1 MEIVG
6 DKFEFVDFVLYQLW
20 KVESS
25 TKERLMSTNLEDI
38 GITATQNP
46 QVFLK
51 NIIFNDGTKLP
62 LNYNSVIVFT
72 GANNSGKSQVLRDVE
87 TGLDKSNSSPTIVI
101 KDIEYDFLGT
111 IDEATFLKEH
121 FNVNQN
127 GYYEIFESGIAFD
140 KITLRSWWENRTFYN
155 GLHLLFIK
163 RLSTERRLTSSNA
176 LQRNDHPERNPI
188 YKLNQN
194 ELLAQKLSDY
204 FRQAFGYDLIVNRN
218 DMRTIPLH
226 TGKAPDKT
234 AFTIANQDEYYNQV
248 TKLPKL
254 QEQGDGMRSFA
265 SILLDTFTSEYSITL
280 IDEPEAFLHPPQ
292 ARLLGKMLA
301 NNNPDNRQLLIST
314 HSEEFLKGLLDAN
327 SENVTVIRI
336 NRDNNIN
343 GMSLLQ
349 NDKIKKLW
357 GNPILR
363 YSNILSGLFH
373 EKVVVCESDYDCLFY
388 QAIID
393 SIYEHKNEIAP
404 DILFTHCGGKTRIK
418 DVVSALKAVNVPVA
432 AICDFDLLNAS
443 QNFKP
448 ITASFGIDWGVVLS
462 TDMKIIYDSMN
473 AKSSSANNAWDQ
485 IKKVGKAGFTGNEP
499 AAYEKVEAA
508 CKSAGLFVVPVG
520 EMECFDKTVNREKKD
535 WVYHVLENYDL
546 ATEEKL
552 EEARK
557 FVQVIVDYKPL

>member
-1 MEIVG
+1 M
-6 DKFEFVDFVLYQLW
+6 
-20 KVESS
+20 
-25 TKERLMSTNLEDI
+25 RMNLEDNET
-38 GITATQNP
+38 TAIQKP

-51 NIIFNDGTKLP
+51 NITFNDDTKLP

-87 TGLDKSNSSPTIVI
+87 TGLDGSNSFPTIVI
-101 KDIEYDFLGT
+101 KDTEHVFLGN
-111 IDEATFLKEH
+111 IDEATFFRER
-121 FNVNQN
+121 FSVNQQ
-127 GYYEIFESGIAFD
+127 GFYEVFESGMAFNISD
-140 KITLRSWWENRTFYN
+140 LQSFWENRTLYS

-176 LQRNDHPERNPI
+176 LQRNDNPERNPI
-188 YKLNQN
+188 YKLNQS
-194 ELLAQKLSDY
+194 ESLAQKLSEY
-204 FRQAFGYDLIVNRN
+204 FHQAFGSDLVVNRN

-226 TGKAPDKT
+226 TGQAPDKT
-234 AFTIANQDEYYNQV
+234 AFTIAEQDEYYSQV
-248 TKLPKL
+248 NELPKL
-254 QEQGDGMRSFA
+254 QDQGDGMRSFA

-301 NNNPDNRQLLIST
+301 NNNPNDRQLLIST
-314 HSEEFLKGLLDAN
+314 HSEDFLQGLLDAN

-336 NRDNNIN
+336 NRDSNIN
-343 GMSLLQ
+343 RMSVLQ
-349 NDKIKKLW
+349 NDKIKRLW
-357 GNPILR
+357 SKPILR

-393 SIYEHKNEIAP
+393 AIYEHKNEIAP

-418 DVVSALKAVNVPVA
+418 DVVIALKAVNVPVA

-443 QNFKP
+443 NIFKP
-448 ITASFGIDWGVVLS
+448 ITAAFGIDWNVTLS
-462 TDMKIIYDSMN
+462 ADMKIIYDSMN
-473 AKSSSANNAWDQ
+473 AKNSVANNAWDQ
-485 IKKVGKAGFTGNEP
+485 IKKVGKSGFTGNEP

-520 EMECFDKTVNREKKD
+520 EMECFDKTANKEKKE

-546 ATEEKL
+546 ATEAKL

-557 FVQVIVDYKPL
+557 FVQEIVDYKPL

>member
-1 MEIVG
+1 
-6 DKFEFVDFVLYQLW
+6 
-20 KVESS
+20 
-25 TKERLMSTNLEDI
+25 MSTNLEDI
-38 GITATQNP
+38 GVTAIQNP

-51 NIIFNDGTKLP
+51 NIIFNDDTQLP

-111 IDEATFLKEH
+111 IDEATFLKGR
-121 FNVNQN
+121 FNVKQN
-127 GYYEIFESGIAFD
+127 GYYEIFESGLAFE
-140 KITLRSWWENRTFYN
+140 KSILRSWWENRTFYN

-163 RLSTERRLTSSNA
+163 RLSTECRLTSSNA

-194 ELLAQKLSDY
+194 ESLAQKLSDY
-204 FRQAFGYDLIVNRN
+204 FRQAFGYDLIVNRS

-226 TGKAPDKT
+226 TGQAPDKT
-234 AFTIANQDEYYNQV
+234 AFTIANQDEYYHQV

-336 NRDNNIN
+336 NRDSNIN
-343 GMSLLQ
+343 RMSVLQ

-432 AICDFDLLNAS
+432 AICDFD
-443 QNFKP
+443 
-448 ITASFGIDWGVVLS
+448 
-462 TDMKIIYDSMN
+462 MKIIYDSMN
-473 AKSSSANNAWDQ
+473 AKSSSANNAWNQ

-499 AAYEKVEAA
+499 VAYEKVEAA

-535 WVYHVLENYDL
+535 WVHHVLENYDL

>member
-62 LNYNSVIVFT
+62 LNYNSIIVFT

-204 FRQAFGYDLIVNRN
+204 FRQAFGYDLIVNRS

-280 IDEPEAFLHPPQ
+280 IDEPEAFLHPR
-292 ARLLGKMLA
+292 RL
-301 NNNPDNRQLLIST
+301 
-314 HSEEFLKGLLDAN
+314 
-327 SENVTVIRI
+327 
-336 NRDNNIN
+336 
-343 GMSLLQ
+343 
-349 NDKIKKLW
+349 
-357 GNPILR
+357 
-363 YSNILSGLFH
+363 
-373 EKVVVCESDYDCLFY
+373 DY
-388 QAIID
+388 
-393 SIYEHKNEIAP
+393 
-404 DILFTHCGGKTRIK
+404 
-418 DVVSALKAVNVPVA
+418 
-432 AICDFDLLNAS
+432 
-443 QNFKP
+443 
-448 ITASFGIDWGVVLS
+448 
-462 TDMKIIYDSMN
+462 
-473 AKSSSANNAWDQ
+473 
-485 IKKVGKAGFTGNEP
+485 
-499 AAYEKVEAA
+499 
-508 CKSAGLFVVPVG
+508 
-520 EMECFDKTVNREKKD
+520 
-535 WVYHVLENYDL
+535 
-546 ATEEKL
+546 
-552 EEARK
+552 
-557 FVQVIVDYKPL
+557 